1 MEKIYKVVTRKTRY
15 FVLDFSLFL
24 LDKENPPK
32 PTF

>member
-1 MEKIYKVVTRKTRY
+1 MEKIYKVVTRY